1 MEYIIILLLSILI
14 ILVIYLITKIN
25 KNKENNTNVVERLGK
40 LETTLTKDIGD
51 FKYDFSKI
59 ITNDFNTLNT
69 NITDNLIKI
78 NDKVNKTFTIFDK
91 VFDSILN
98 ELIFNIINPIIPA
111 ITLVGISNFFKFF
124 TLLLKSNPIKIIKL
138 TKDKAIIIFSHPNHK

>member
-78 NDKVNKTFTIFDK
+78 NYKVN
-91 VFDSILN
+91 
-98 ELIFNIINPIIPA
+98 ER
-111 ITLVGISNFFKFF
+111 
-124 TLLLKSNPIKIIKL
+124 
-138 TKDKAIIIFSHPNHK
+138 